1 MLVALSA
8 NAPTPGP
15 VALLRLP
22 GPLQELSPAGPDAQ
36 LRQPA
41 PGDPA
46 MWCPAGRRIDPRR
59 ALPHLEVGLGA
70 VPHVALE
77 PLAGVT
83 LHVGQPVGVEP
94 VMGDALLVVIEDA
107 LAGALAPE
115 GHLSV
120 VGAERIADRGLVG
133 GVWLL

>member
-1 MLVALSA
+1 MPVALSA

-41 PGDPA
+41 AGDPA
-46 MWCPAGRRIDPRR
+46 MWRPAGRRVDPRR
-59 ALPHLEVGLGA
+59 ALPHFEVGLGA

-94 VMGDALLVVIEDA
+94 VVGDALLVVVEDP
-107 LAGALAPE
+107 LAGALALE
-115 GHLSV
+115 GDLPV
-120 VGAERIADRGLVG
+120 VGAKRIADRALVR
-133 GVWLL
+133 GVRLL